1 MLVVHLLTALCRN
14 STLLVVVLCLF
25 LHRLWPSCVDE
36 SSRGSPEEEALKRR
50 VEEAGVEDDGGVK
63 AEDAASGNDNN
74 VFMREVLRASMRTY
88 RVVMR
93 RQSGR
98 MASV

>member
-1 MLVVHLLTALCRN
+1 M
-14 STLLVVVLCLF
+14 
-25 LHRLWPSCVDE
+25 
-36 SSRGSPEEEALKRR
+36 KRR